1 VKFARYCV
9 AIVVLWVMCAAT
21 AVRAVELPQ
30 KWVFAGADV
39 TSDAGL
45 ARSIKDLQ
53 GYKALGVTHL
63 LLHEARLGRIQLAD
77 AAYADRARQYQDE
90 ARKAGIALVP
100 AVYAL
105 NGASWLRLDGNLA
118 AGIPAKDIPFLVKD
132 GSASADPAAALPIV
146 NGDFEQADGDRL
158 VGWVG
163 QDLAGKNTFVDTAV
177 KHSGK
182 SSLRITAGNSG
193 SINVRLTQD
202 FKVKPFQYY
211 RLSVWVK
218 TDHAQAGRNS
228 YVNATSSGGKR
239 GNIWTSLG
247 VKPTEDWTRHCITFN
262 TMEGTDLHFTL
273 GAGGMRSGTIW
284 FDDLTIE
291 PAGLLGVLRR
301 DLCPLKV
308 TSEDGTVTYEE
319 GKDFRPVADPI
330 VTLRPGGLPTLDH
343 QAPKI
348 VLTDNSRIKDGQ
360 KLLVSY
366 FHSIRIYDE
375 KEIVSLED
383 PKTLELMDTQM
394 KLASRIWPTG
404 AYFMEYDEIRIAG
417 WEALP
422 DGRHL
427 KPGELLAWHL
437 TKGIE
442 IARKYVPDAKLYTWS
457 DMFTPYH
464 NARPF
469 EKGGYYYAV
478 NGTWDGAWATLPK
491 DVIIMNWYA
500 PTKEGMAFFADRG
513 NAQVMCG
520 YYDGRGESQ
529 MKKNIEHWMQMS
541 QGLPNVQ
548 GMMYTT
554 WTNTYEDMTPFFKLL
569 ADYPKG
575 FTGQADAGKDE

>member
-1 VKFARYCV
+1 MKFVSHYAALV
-9 AIVVLWVMCAAT
+9 ALWVTCAAGV
-21 AVRAVELPQ
+21 ASGADFPQ
-30 KWVFAGADV
+30 KWVFASADV
-39 TSDAGL
+39 TSDEGL
-45 ARSIKDLQ
+45 TKSIKDLQ
-53 GYKALGVTHL
+53 QYKALSVTHL

-77 AAYADRARQYQDE
+77 AAYAVRARQYQDE
-90 ARKAGIALVP
+90 AQKAGIALVP

-105 NGASWLRLDGNLA
+105 NGAAWLRLDGNLA
-118 AGIPAKDIPFLVKD
+118 AGIPARDIPFLVRD
-132 GSASADPAAALPIV
+132 GKASVDPTTALPVV
-146 NGDFEQADGDRL
+146 NGGFEEANGDRL
-158 VGWVG
+158 NGWDG
-163 QDLAGKNTFVDTAV
+163 QELAGKNTFVDTTV

-182 SSLRITAGNSG
+182 SSLRITAGKASPISVG
-193 SINVRLTQD
+193 LAQD

-211 RLSVWVK
+211 RMSVWVK
-218 TDHAQAGRNS
+218 SDGVQAEHDS
-228 YVNATSSGGKR
+228 YVRATSSGGKR

-247 VKPTEDWTRHCITFN
+247 VSPTQDWTRHCITFN

-273 GAGGMRSGTIW
+273 GVGDMRSGTIW
-284 FDDLTIE
+284 YDDLTIE

-308 TSEDGTVTYEE
+308 TSEDGAVTYEE

-343 QAPKI
+343 QPPKI
-348 VLTDNSRIKDGQ
+348 VLTDNSRIKEGQ
-360 KLLVSY
+360 KLLVSF
-366 FHSIRIYDE
+366 FHSIRIYLE

-394 KLASRIWPTG
+394 KLVSRIWPTG

-417 WEALP
+417 WEGLP

-464 NARPF
+464 NAQPF

-478 NGTWDGAWATLPK
+478 NGTWEGSWVTLPK

-500 PTKEGMAFFADRG
+500 PTKDSMKFFSDRG
-513 NAQVMCG
+513 NAQIMCG
-520 YYDGRGESQ
+520 YYDGRSEAQ
-529 MKKNIEHWMQMS
+529 MKENIEQWMQVS
-541 QGLPNVQ
+541 QGVPNVL

-554 WTNTYEDMTPFFKLL
+554 WTNTFEDMPPFFKLL
-569 ADYPKG
+569 ADYPKWS
-575 FTGQADAGKDE
+575 TGQAGPGRDR